1 MTKEQL
7 LLKAY
12 LKMAKFIRDN
22 PPNLDAIL
30 ALPGGINVLAG
41 GAQRD
46 PEGREWANLFLY
58 MALQEEKEKEKGKEN
73 NNDSE

>member
-12 LKMAKFIRDN
+12 LKMAKFVRQN
-22 PPNLDAIL
+22 PPNLEAIFE
-30 ALPGGINVLAG
+30 LPGGINILVG
-41 GAQRD
+41 GAERD
-46 PEGREWANLFLY
+46 PEGREWANLFLH
-58 MALQEEKEKEKGKEN
+58 MVLQEENEKEKGKEN

>member
-1 MTKEQL
+1 MTKQQL

-30 ALPGGINVLAG
+30 ALPGGINVLVDG
-41 GAQRD
+41 TRRD
-46 PEGREWANLFLY
+46 PEGREWANLFLH
-58 MALQEEKEKEKGKEN
+58 MVLQEENEKEKGKEN

>member
-22 PPNLDAIL
+22 PPDLDAIL

-46 PEGREWANLFLY
+46 PEGREWANLFLH
-58 MALQEEKEKEKGKEN
+58 MTLQEEKEKGKEN